1 MAFVTARLNSALD
14 AALSGVT
21 HAQLHTGD
29 PGGSGTSNV
38 AAEMSARCALTG
50 IGSASSGADSATGTW
65 TITGAGGPYTHFSLW
80 TALSAGTF
88 VGSGTLDPD
97 ETFAGAGT
105 LAFTLNATAT

>member
-21 HAQLHTGD
+21 HAQLHTGA

-38 AAEMSARCALTG
+38 AAGVDRCALTG
-50 IGSASSGADSATGTW
+50 IGSASGGADSATGAW
-65 TITGAGGPYTHFSLW
+65 TIPGAGGPFTHFSLW
-80 TALSAGTF
+80 TADTSGTF
-88 VGSGTLDPD
+88 VGDGTLDPD

-105 LAFTLNATAT
+105 LNFTLSATAT